1 MGLSNQLV
9 SCLPDPEHPSL
20 PSYIVIGA
28 NGDTLYNKLMNVVER
43 PDLTGPSFQQNH
55 HRVAKQAEIDG
66 GISDWTRKRST
77 KEVMDILTAAGIPV
91 GRVVSVKDIVEGEQ
105 IQARGAVQEAWVQG
119 NEETKLDGWNI
130 KMTGTFPVLEGVDPK
145 PKWAGPD
152 LGYHTDEVLRGDLG
166 LTDLEINNLRKDG
179 IIG

>member
-1 MGLSNQLV
+1 
-9 SCLPDPEHPSL
+9 
-20 PSYIVIGA
+20 VIGA
-28 NGDTLYNKLMNVVER
+28 NGDTLYTKLMNLIGR
-43 PDLTGPSFQQNH
+43 SDLTGPNYQQNH

-66 GISDWTRKRST
+66 AISDWTRKRST

-105 IQARGAVQEAWVQG
+105 VQARGAIQEAWVQG
-119 NEETKLDGWNI
+119 NEETKMEGWNV
-130 KMTGTFPVLEGVDPK
+130 KMLGTVPVLEGIPSK

-152 LGYHTDEVLRGDLG
+152 LGFHTDEVLKGELG
-166 LTDLEINNLRKDG
+166 LTDLEISDLRNDG